1 LYPFQKE
8 GKKNKKGSFNCFQS
22 IVAVKTKY
30 VTRAFQ
36 QTFFRKKSLKY
47 NSRRLQ
53 FLPMEKNPE
62 KFVALERSTGGSFE
76 HKQQETILFFSQ
88 TQKMAKIPQ

>member
-1 LYPFQKE
+1 
-8 GKKNKKGSFNCFQS
+8 
-22 IVAVKTKY
+22 
-30 VTRAFQ
+30 
-36 QTFFRKKSLKY
+36 
-47 NSRRLQ
+47 
-53 FLPMEKNPE
+53 MEKNPE